1 MTPTIRHEKLT
12 EKNQC
17 SFRFQ
22 SVPQTGEVF
31 TNTNSEHH
39 QKRTRTIDHPPRN
52 SMFQKYSRRKGRPS
66 LITQAFE
73 DGEPNASPCSESLNF
88 WDLCGNRRTVRDY
101 SYFCSAGNR
110 RHDKRKWIQRCAYQ
124 PIPWTKF
131 EKDLNTIIE
140 D

>member
-12 EKNQC
+12 EKP
-17 SFRFQ
+17 SVQ
-22 SVPQTGEVF
+22 SGSNPFPKPAKHSQTPISSI
-31 TNTNSEHH
+31 TKSE
-39 QKRTRTIDHPPRN
+39 RAPLTTLRAT

-110 RHDKRKWIQRCAYQ
+110 R
-124 PIPWTKF
+124 
-131 EKDLNTIIE
+131 
-140 D
+140 